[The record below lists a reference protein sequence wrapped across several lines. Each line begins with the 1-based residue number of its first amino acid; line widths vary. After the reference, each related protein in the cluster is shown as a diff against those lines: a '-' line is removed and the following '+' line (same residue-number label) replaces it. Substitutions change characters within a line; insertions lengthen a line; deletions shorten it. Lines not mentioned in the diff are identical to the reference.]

1 MAKAFVNG
9 EYIDVPEPKKITKA
23 PAGPRVKA
31 RSGTPTTAT
40 PQGRV
45 STGGKPVKTT
55 VAKPSAKAPRGFSRG
70 SYGLKPAA
78 PVPAS
83 PLGALGGGMAVTG
96 AGEMLHALTPEGY
109 GSKAAEEQSPR
120 DYNTYQGVLAPL
132 GQFGAGVEKVAGD
145 IGQVVGELSTY
156 LPEALGGIRNADG
169 SVPKADMQELK
180 DEQYQGMFGQD
191 QEGYGYLASG
201 SEQMPTGTPALPPM
215 EMMRGGELG
224 SVDESPIAIKDGK
237 VTANNRYGMPDR
249 PDTSRRGIAARFG
262 EITGGEVP
270 DTMEAFMVA
279 NFLQGQLQMDD
290 SRRVGD
296 AKDIYE
302 ADLGALP
309 NFMSQD
315 RMREMM
321 PYEQEAKT
329 AQAGYQKALT
339 SGVPSAIGEREARAK
354 LLNKQAEG
362 TLNKEEGKELQIH
375 KQAMADSTRMATE
388 YLKTMGISDPTPEDL
403 SAIADVIYSKR
414 METFRQTKGGKTAKL
429 SQRQEAEENWIADDV
444 PAIPYGVT
452 YE

>member
-156 LPEALGGIRNADG
+156 LPEELGGIRTAQGD
-169 SVPKADMQELK
+169 VPKADMQELK

-249 PDTSRRGIAARFG
+249 PDTSRRDLATRFG
-262 EITGGEVP
+262 DITGGEIP
-270 DTMEAFMVA
+270 TSMEGFMVA
-279 NFLQGQLQMDD
+279 NFLQNQLRMDD

-315 RMREMM
+315 RLREMM